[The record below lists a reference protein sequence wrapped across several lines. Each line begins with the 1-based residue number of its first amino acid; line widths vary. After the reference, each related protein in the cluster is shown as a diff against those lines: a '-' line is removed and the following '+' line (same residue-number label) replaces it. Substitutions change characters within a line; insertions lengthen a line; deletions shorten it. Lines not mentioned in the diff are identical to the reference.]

1 MFLLTC
7 LNAIIPTHHLEF
19 SVSVRL
25 TGYILQHMVLLIELQ
40 KKKHLYHLTESLIY
54 VIFLRC
60 HCKDVLGNNSLMY
73 KCMYMSLIDASLS
86 LYVSLSYSFSH
97 RFKIPESAKVDTV
110 LGNLTVFEYLE
121 NKVGIKLRNYLF
133 IHDSSVAYLYI
144 KLQVLSM
151 CSMFKLIIMCVC
163 MQSVKGLLL
172 ICPQCTVFTY
182 LLFSL

>member
-121 NKVGIKLRNYLF
+121 NKVGIKLYLF